1 MARGIADIYFNP
13 GRGGTSYRTG
23 FVDRPRQIMSDRQ
36 RPNYLSTPRFVD
48 GRIIGPD
55 RTRALGSS
63 MSGPDALSRSGIA
76 SLPSAGSTQGISRMQ
91 SMGNALGNMF
101 AGARLDPRNPLNSLR
116 QSQRRVPPR
125 ANITTSQ
132 VPANRGS
139 ISNLVNQG
147 MANMRTNQGSA
158 LREPDVMQTV
168 VPSAPTM
175 NANANRDR
183 ATMQGLTN
191 VNLDRVSSE
200 VKQGSANLGNQIMGM
215 VSDTYASVMGKLP
228 SAAEMQAITKNAIE
242 KFKSVDTRLKQTSA
256 DISNLAVAAVK
267 SAVNDRVSS
276 ARADTVGMDPY
287 TAEDNM
293 GPNILNKGSSEY
305 RIKQMLN
312 NAIPK
317 EQSAGGITSLER
329 RAMGPGMQSPTQRPP
344 RVFTEDGSEI
354 GSGQGGLPT
363 PAVKAMS
370 TTAAGARVDAGMM
383 TGPEGAVPDSMATPL
398 PDAVIDPTDSELNA
412 GIDQSTDIAKEEPK
426 SIMDFANMGM
436 VEFGLRMAA
445 SGSPTALGAAA
456 QAGKEMIEANAIRE
470 ERKADRDFKTSM
482 QKMSQDFTRAEG
494 DKNRKLKENEINATF
509 EDRKARLKITAEE
522 LGLSK
527 KLTDAKIKNMTAEHK
542 LALET
547 LGVSKEKLKTTELGQ
562 RRSLFQSL
570 IKSTADYVT
579 ASLESNYAYNQLPP
593 EQASIKGKELFYARL
608 QEGMN
613 HESVKALLQ
622 SPEAI
627 KLTDDF
633 ANKQFGGKGGP
644 KIMGSYSADGGLTMN
659 KAD

>member
-1 MARGIADIYFNP
+1 M
-13 GRGGTSYRTG
+13 
-23 FVDRPRQIMSDRQ
+23 
-36 RPNYLSTPRFVD
+36 STPRFVD
-48 GRIIGPD
+48 GRIVGPEQ
-55 RTRALGSS
+55 TRALGSS
-63 MSGPDALSRSGIA
+63 MSGPDALSRSGIN

-91 SMGNALGNMF
+91 SMGNALGTMF
-101 AGARLDPRNPLNSLR
+101 GRAAADPRNPLNSL
-116 QSQRRVPPR
+116 QQAKRRVPPR

-139 ISNLVNQG
+139 ISSLVDKG
-147 MANMRTNQGSA
+147 VSNMRTNQGST
-158 LREPDVMQTV
+158 LMEPDAMPNV

-183 ATMQGLTN
+183 ATLQGLTN
-191 VNLDRVSSE
+191 VDLGRVNTE
-200 VKQGSANLGNQIMGM
+200 VKQGSASVGNQIMGM
-215 VSDTYASVMGKLP
+215 VSNAYAEVMGKLP
-228 SAAEMQAITKNAIE
+228 SSAEIQAITKNAID

-256 DISNLAVAAVK
+256 DISNLAVAAVR
-267 SAVNDRVSS
+267 SAVNDRASS

-317 EQSAGGITSLER
+317 EQSAGGINSLGR
-329 RAMGPGMQSPTQRPP
+329 MRQDPRKFDTPPTQSPP
-344 RVFTEDGSEI
+344 RVFMEDGSEI
-354 GSGQGGLPT
+354 GSDGRLPQ
-363 PAVKAMS
+363 PVKAVPK
-370 TTAAGARVDAGMM
+370 TDAGMM

-398 PDAVIDPTDSELNA
+398 PDAVMDPTDSELNA
-412 GIDQSTDIAKEEPK
+412 GMDQSTDTAKEESK

-509 EDRKARLKITAEE
+509 EDRKARLKITAAE
-522 LGLSK
+522 LGLSE

-547 LGVSKEKLKTTELGQ
+547 LGVSKEKLMTTELGQ
-562 RRSLFQSL
+562 RRSLVQSL
-570 IKSTADYVT
+570 LKSTSDYVT
-579 ASLESNYAYNQLPP
+579 ASLKSNYQFNQLPP
-593 EQASIKGKELFYARL
+593 DQATLKVKNLFYARL
-608 QEGMN
+608 KDGMN
-613 HESVKALLQ
+613 HDSVKALLQ

-633 ANKQFGGKGGP
+633 ANKQFGGKGGAN
-644 KIMGSYSADGGLTMN
+644 IAGSYSADGGLTMR
-659 KAD
+659 K

>member
-23 FVDRPRQIMSDRQ
+23 YVDRPQQIMSDKK

-63 MSGPDALSRSGIA
+63 MSGPDALSRSGIN

-91 SMGNALGNMF
+91 SMGNALGTMF
-101 AGARLDPRNPLNSLR
+101 GRAAADPRNPLNSL
-116 QSQRRVPPR
+116 QQAKRRVPPR

-139 ISNLVNQG
+139 ISNLVNKG
-147 MANMRTNQGSA
+147 VANMRTNQGSA

-200 VKQGSANLGNQIMGM
+200 VKQGSANLGNQIMSL
-215 VSDTYASVMGKLP
+215 VSDTYTSVMGKLP
-228 SAAEMQAITKNAIE
+228 SSAEIQAITKNAIE

-256 DISNLAVAAVK
+256 DITKLAVAAVQ
-267 SAVNDRVSS
+267 SAVSDAQAGTVSEPYFQNDMPPQQRE
-276 ARADTVGMDPY
+276 R
-287 TAEDNM
+287 
-293 GPNILNKGSSEY
+293 
-305 RIKQMLN
+305 
-312 NAIPK
+312 
-317 EQSAGGITSLER
+317 GGISRLVEKAASQVGTNNKQPAQGIGSLEQM
-329 RAMGPGMQSPTQRPP
+329 AMGPGMQSPAQRPP
-344 RVFTEDGSEI
+344 RVFMEDGSEI
-354 GSGQGGLPT
+354 GSGQGRLPP
-363 PAVKAMS
+363 PAVKAMP
-370 TTAAGARVDAGMM
+370 TTAAEAKADAGMM

-398 PDAVIDPTDSELNA
+398 PDAVMDPTDSELNA
-412 GIDQSTDIAKEEPK
+412 GIDQSTDTAKEEPK

-445 SGSPTALGAAA
+445 SGSPTVLGAAA

-482 QKMSQDFTRAEG
+482 AKMSQEFTRAEG
-494 DKNRKLKENEINATF
+494 DKDRKLKLQEINNAHQN
-509 EDRKARLKITAEE
+509 RKEKLRLQAEE
-522 LGLSK
+522 LGFTE
-527 KLTDAKIKNMTAEHK
+527 KLTNAKLKAMDAEQA
-542 LALET
+542 LAIET
-547 LGVSKEKLKTTELGQ
+547 LGVSKEKLMTTELGQ

-593 EQASIKGKELFYARL
+593 EEASKKGKALFFARL

-613 HESVKALLQ
+613 HPTVKALIQ

-627 KLTDDF
+627 KLTNELAD
-633 ANKQFGGKGGP
+633 KQFGGKGGP
-644 KIMGSYSADGGLTMN
+644 KIAGSYSADGGLTMR
-659 KAD
+659 K

>member
-23 FVDRPRQIMSDRQ
+23 YVDRPQQIMSDKQ

-55 RTRALGSS
+55 RTIALGSG
-63 MSGPDALSRSGIA
+63 MSGPDALSRSGIS

-91 SMGNALGNMF
+91 SMGNALGTMF
-101 AGARLDPRNPLNSLR
+101 GRAATDPRSPLNSLR

-139 ISNLVNQG
+139 ISNLVNKG
-147 MANMRTNQGSA
+147 VANMRTNQGSA

-200 VKQGSANLGNQIMGM
+200 VKQGSANLGNQIMSL
-215 VSDTYASVMGKLP
+215 VSDTYTSVMGKLP
-228 SAAEMQAITKNAIE
+228 SSAEIQAITKNAIE

-256 DISNLAVAAVK
+256 DITKLAVAAVQ
-267 SAVNDRVSS
+267 SAVSDAQAGTVSEPYFQNDMPPQQRE
-276 ARADTVGMDPY
+276 R
-287 TAEDNM
+287 
-293 GPNILNKGSSEY
+293 
-305 RIKQMLN
+305 
-312 NAIPK
+312 
-317 EQSAGGITSLER
+317 GGISRLVEKAASQVGTNNKQPAQGIGSLEQM
-329 RAMGPGMQSPTQRPP
+329 AMGPGMQSPAQRPP
-344 RVFTEDGSEI
+344 RVFMEDGSEI
-354 GSGQGGLPT
+354 GSGQGRLPP
-363 PAVKAMS
+363 PAVKAMP
-370 TTAAGARVDAGMM
+370 TTAAEAKADAGMM

-398 PDAVIDPTDSELNA
+398 PDAVMDPTDSELNA
-412 GIDQSTDIAKEEPK
+412 GIDQSTDTAKEEPK

-445 SGSPTALGAAA
+445 SGSPTVLGAAA

-482 QKMSQDFTRAEG
+482 AKMSQEFTRAEG
-494 DKNRKLKENEINATF
+494 DKDRKLKLQEINNAHQN
-509 EDRKARLKITAEE
+509 RKEKLRLQAEE
-522 LGLSK
+522 LGFTE
-527 KLTDAKIKNMTAEHK
+527 KLTNAKLKAMDAEQA
-542 LALET
+542 LAIET
-547 LGVSKEKLKTTELGQ
+547 LGVSKEKLMTTELGQ

-593 EQASIKGKELFYARL
+593 EEASKKGKALFFARL

-613 HESVKALLQ
+613 HPTVKALIQ

-627 KLTDDF
+627 KLTNELAD
-633 ANKQFGGKGGP
+633 KQFGGKGGP
-644 KIMGSYSADGGLTMN
+644 KIAGSYSADGGLTMR
-659 KAD
+659 K

>member
-13 GRGGTSYRTG
+13 SRGGTPYRTG
-23 FVDRPRQIMSDRQ
+23 FVDRPQQIMSDRQ
-36 RPNYLSTPRFVD
+36 RPNYMSTPRFVD
-48 GRIIGPD
+48 GRIVGPEQ
-55 RTRALGSS
+55 TRALGSS
-63 MSGPDALSRSGIA
+63 MSGPDALSRSGIN

-91 SMGNALGNMF
+91 SMGNALGTMF
-101 AGARLDPRNPLNSLR
+101 GRAAADPRNPLNSL
-116 QSQRRVPPR
+116 QQAKRRVPPR

-139 ISNLVNQG
+139 ISSLVDKG
-147 MANMRTNQGSA
+147 VSNMRTNQGST
-158 LREPDVMQTV
+158 LMEPDAMPNV

-183 ATMQGLTN
+183 ATLQGLTN
-191 VNLDRVSSE
+191 VDLGRVNTE
-200 VKQGSANLGNQIMGM
+200 VKQGSASVGNQIMGM
-215 VSDTYASVMGKLP
+215 VSNAYAEVMGKLP
-228 SAAEMQAITKNAIE
+228 SSAEIQAITKNAID

-256 DISNLAVAAVK
+256 DISNLAVAAVR
-267 SAVNDRVSS
+267 SAVNDRASS

-317 EQSAGGITSLER
+317 EQSAGGINSLGR
-329 RAMGPGMQSPTQRPP
+329 MRQDPRKFDTPPTQSPP
-344 RVFTEDGSEI
+344 RVFMEDGSEI
-354 GSGQGGLPT
+354 GSDGRLPQ
-363 PAVKAMS
+363 PVKAVPK
-370 TTAAGARVDAGMM
+370 TDAGMM

-398 PDAVIDPTDSELNA
+398 PDAVMDPTDSELNA
-412 GIDQSTDIAKEEPK
+412 GMDQSTDTAKEESK

-509 EDRKARLKITAEE
+509 EDRKARLKITAAE
-522 LGLSK
+522 LGLSE

-547 LGVSKEKLKTTELGQ
+547 LGVSKEKLMTTELGQ
-562 RRSLFQSL
+562 RRSLVQSL
-570 IKSTADYVT
+570 LKSTSDYVT
-579 ASLESNYAYNQLPP
+579 ASLKSNYQFNQLPP
-593 EQASIKGKELFYARL
+593 DQATLKVKNLFYARL
-608 QEGMN
+608 KDGMN
-613 HESVKALLQ
+613 HDSVKALLQ

-633 ANKQFGGKGGP
+633 ANKQFGGKGGAN
-644 KIMGSYSADGGLTMN
+644 IAGSYSADGGLTMR
-659 KAD
+659 K